1 MKLKLLALSAFTM
14 TAMSAFMPNFTP
26 SASAVCINNRVG
38 VQVGVHG
45 KGSTANQNQNATQST
60 SDDCFNN
67 QSNVTGTQVYIGAG
81 SVNQNMNSN
90 QSLSGGNNP
99 TGVRV
104 KPINNNVEVKVN
116 VPAFPTFPK

>member
-1 MKLKLLALSAFTM
+1 MKLKLLALSAFTVS
-14 TAMSAFMPNFTP
+14 AMSTVIPALTP
-26 SASAVCINNRVG
+26 SASAVCINTRVG
-38 VQVGVHG
+38 VQVSVHG
-45 KGSTANQNQNATQST
+45 KGSTANQNQNATQSA

-67 QSNVTGTQVYIGAG
+67 QSSVTGVQVHTGKG

-90 QSLSGGNNP
+90 QRLSGGHNP
-99 TGVRV
+99 TGVRF